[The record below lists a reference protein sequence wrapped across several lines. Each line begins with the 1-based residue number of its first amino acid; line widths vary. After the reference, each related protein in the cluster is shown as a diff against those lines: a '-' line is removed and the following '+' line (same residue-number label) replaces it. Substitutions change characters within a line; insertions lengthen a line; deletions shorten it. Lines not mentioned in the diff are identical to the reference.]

1 VEGRDVLLIVKGWN
15 WVANR
20 PIALPPDDMNEYGVM
35 NETVSL

>member
-1 VEGRDVLLIVKGWN
+1 MSLWN

-20 PIALPPDDMNEYGVM
+20 PIALPSDDMNEYGVM